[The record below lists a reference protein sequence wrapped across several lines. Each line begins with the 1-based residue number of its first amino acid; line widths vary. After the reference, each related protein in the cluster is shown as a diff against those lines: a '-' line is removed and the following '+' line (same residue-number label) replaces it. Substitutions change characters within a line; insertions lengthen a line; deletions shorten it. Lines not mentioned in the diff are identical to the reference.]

1 MIHCEFRISYER
13 PLFVGEEALCRMQL
27 EDSYDKQ
34 SRRGLLGFPAFR
46 CTGESPD
53 GESRHRRGRLPA
65 LRGVDQDWAG
75 IMPTRPMPSKVLEEG
90 ATVEKAAA
98 MDKEQLARLVRY
110 FEENTFSRH
119 IGAKV
124 EDVDRGRSV
133 VYIDVEDFHLNG
145 AGTLHGGV
153 YATLI
158 DNAMGLS
165 VVALVGVR
173 TATIEMNVHFLG
185 AVSEGRITC
194 HSQVAHRTR
203 RTATAE
209 AKVHDTDGN
218 LVAMGTGAFRVF
230 EKKGNA
236 IV

>member
-1 MIHCEFRISYER
+1 MD
-13 PLFVGEEALCRMQL
+13 EEQL
-27 EDSYDKQ
+27 ETLAHY
-34 SRRGLLGFPAFR
+34 FN
-46 CTGESPD
+46 
-53 GESRHRRGRLPA
+53 
-65 LRGVDQDWAG
+65 
-75 IMPTRPMPSKVLEEG
+75 EE
-90 ATVEKAAA
+90 V
-98 MDKEQLARLVRY
+98 
-110 FEENTFSRH
+110 TFSKH

-124 EDVDRGRSV
+124 EEVDPGKSV
-133 VYIDVEDFHLNG
+133 VYIDVEDVHLNG

-153 YATLI
+153 YASLI

-165 VVALVGVR
+165 VLALVGVR

-185 AVSEGRITC
+185 AVKEGRITC
-194 HSQVAHRTR
+194 RSEVVHRTR

-209 AKVHDTDGN
+209 AKVYDSDDN

>member
-1 MIHCEFRISYER
+1 MSDDAI
-13 PLFVGEEALCRMQL
+13 PLTE
-27 EDSYDKQ
+27 
-34 SRRGLLGFPAFR
+34 
-46 CTGESPD
+46 
-53 GESRHRRGRLPA
+53 
-65 LRGVDQDWAG
+65 
-75 IMPTRPMPSKVLEEG
+75 
-90 ATVEKAAA
+90 
-98 MDKEQLARLVRY
+98 EQLDHLARY
-110 FEENTFSRH
+110 FNEEVTFSKH

-124 EDVDRGRSV
+124 QEVEPGRSV
-133 VYIDVEDFHLNG
+133 IHIDVEDIHLNG

-153 YATLI
+153 YASLI

-165 VVALVGVR
+165 VLALVGVR

-194 HSQVAHRTR
+194 QSQVVHRTR

-209 AKVHDTDGN
+209 AKVHDSSAN